1 MARRGT
7 PVRREGRRP
16 LLAGNWKMNLT
27 HLEAIG
33 MVQKL
38 AFSLKETE
46 LEAAEVVVLPPFTA
60 LRSVQTLVNG
70 DKLEIGYGAQ
80 DLSVQDSGAYTGE
93 VSGAM
98 LAALACR
105 YVVVGHSERRALHG
119 EDDAVVAGKVQA
131 ALRHGLVPILCVGEG
146 LEVRRAGEHV
156 AHCTAQLDAALEG
169 LTAEQLTGSSEN
181 TGGGGS
187 GSGGGVVIAYEPV
200 WAIGTGEVA
209 TPEDAQ
215 EVCGA
220 LRSRLAERFGAE
232 TAGVVRI
239 LYGGSVKAAN
249 TAGILAGPDV
259 DGALVGGASLDADEF
274 AQICRTAAD
283 VG

>member
-7 PVRREGRRP
+7 PARREGRRP
-16 LLAGNWKMNLT
+16 LIAGNWKMHLT

-33 MVQKL
+33 LVQKL

-60 LRSVQTLVNG
+60 LRSVQTLVAG
-70 DKLEIGYGAQ
+70 DKLDIGYGAQ

-93 VSGAM
+93 GSGAM

-156 AHCTAQLDAALEG
+156 PHCTTQLDAALEG
-169 LTAEQLTGSSEN
+169 LTAEQLTSP
-181 TGGGGS
+181 GGGTGI
-187 GSGGGVVIAYEPV
+187 VIAYEPV

-209 TPEDAQ
+209 TPENAQ

>member
-1 MARRGT
+1 MAAR
-7 PVRREGRRP
+7 VP
-16 LLAGNWKMNLT
+16 LMAGNWKMNLN
-27 HLEAIG
+27 HQEAVVL
-33 MVQKL
+33 VQKL
-38 AFSLKETE
+38 AWTLSDKRHDY
-46 LEAAEVVVLPPFTA
+46 AKVEVVVCPPYTDI
-60 LRSVQTLVNG
+60 RSVQTLVDG
-70 DKLEIGYGAQ
+70 DRLSIKYAAQ
-80 DLSVQDSGAYTGE
+80 DVSTQDSGAYTGE
-93 VSGAM
+93 ISAGM
-98 LAALACR
+98 LAKLGCS
-105 YVVVGHSERRALHG
+105 YVVVGHSERREHHHESDETVNAKAHKAL
-119 EDDAVVAGKVQA
+119 AAGMT
-131 ALRHGLVPILCVGEG
+131 PIVCVGEG
-146 LEVRRAGEHV
+146 LEVRQSGDHV
-156 AHCTAQLDAALEG
+156 PYTLAQVDGSLVGFTPDQV
-169 LTAEQLTGSSEN
+169 AEL
-181 TGGGGS
+181 
-187 GSGGGVVIAYEPV
+187 VVAYEPV

>member
-1 MARRGT
+1 MARRQ
-7 PVRREGRRP
+7 PPAPREGRRP
-16 LLAGNWKMNLT
+16 LIAGNWKMHLT

-33 MVQKL
+33 LVQKL
-38 AFSLKETE
+38 VFSLTE
-46 LEAAEVVVLPPFTA
+46 KQLDVAEVVVLPPFTA
-60 LRSVQTLVNG
+60 LRSVQTLVTG
-70 DKLEIGYGAQ
+70 DQLAVGYGAQ
-80 DLSVQDSGAYTGE
+80 DLSAQDSGAYTGE
-93 VSGAM
+93 VSGGM

-105 YVVVGHSERRALHG
+105 YVVVGHSERRALHA

-131 ALRHGLVPILCVGEG
+131 ALRHGITPILCVGEG
-146 LEVRRAGEHV
+146 LDVRRAGTHV
-156 AHCTAQLDAALEG
+156 PHCTAQLDAALEG
-169 LTAEQLTGSSEN
+169 LSAEQLTAAGEG
-181 TGGGGS
+181 T
-187 GSGGGVVIAYEPV
+187 GVVVAYEPV

-209 TPEDAQ
+209 TPDDAQ

-232 TAGVVRI
+232 TAGIVRI

-274 AQICRTAAD
+274 AQICRIAAE
-283 VG
+283 GS